1 MYTINLDAPSG
12 IEPELFWIKVRC
24 VAYYTKGHYKW
35 WASEVSIL
43 PRERIRFTV
52 WLPEPLALPTHIL
65 YTLSVNPILDCG
77 KESDIRQRSPSVS
90 LA

>member
-1 MYTINLDAPSG
+1 LVGDCGYAP
-12 IEPELFWIKVRC
+12 
-24 VAYYTKGHYKW
+24 
-35 WASEVSIL
+35 L
-43 PRERIRFTV
+43 PLRIGFTDR
-52 WLPEPLALPTHIL
+52 LPKLSALITPIL

>member
-1 MYTINLDAPSG
+1 MDSNQLTETGADLQSAATLQLRRRPI
-12 IEPELFWIKVRC
+12 
-24 VAYYTKGHYKW
+24 
-35 WASEVSIL
+35 
-43 PRERIRFTV
+43 
-52 WLPEPLALPTHIL
+52 IL